1 MGNLKFLDID
11 FFASFEEFQQ
21 IIKHDGKEV
30 AFVGASNSGK
40 SSAINALANQTKL
53 ARVSKRPGKT
63 KLFNYFKLRSGF
75 IVDFPGYGYAKTSKE
90 QQKIWQIELPKYFEA
105 RENLCFVY
113 LFTDIR
119 HPLKESDYQMLDIL
133 IKNKIDHKIILTKSD
148 KINSAEISNIL
159 QNQKERFLLVDAF
172 SIKNECQIFKIANE
186 ISELLSN

>member
-113 LFTDIR
+113 
-119 HPLKESDYQMLDIL
+119 HV
-133 IKNKIDHKIILTKSD
+133 
-148 KINSAEISNIL
+148 
-159 QNQKERFLLVDAF
+159 RFHFA
-172 SIKNECQIFKIANE
+172 
-186 ISELLSN
+186 